1 MTKKIALI
9 SVHND
14 PNYGSMLQAYAL
26 SAALSKLGY
35 PNEYI
40 EYNPYKEKNKILN
53 CGISLVKSVLS
64 VFGII
69 KKTEYSYW
77 HSKPFRKQRELFRE
91 FHTAYIPSSTRR
103 YNINDIQVSNAEYAK
118 FIIGSDQT
126 WSPLVTSSPNTLNF
140 LGFVSDNSK
149 KTAYAPSI
157 GTTHISPD
165 YLPIL
170 KKHLSSFSSLSCREK
185 QNAEL
190 LTTFLGKKVSHVL
203 DPTFLLTKD
212 DWQKLEEEI
221 AVPPK
226 FILCYILGTKKCI
239 SDFAESLGRE
249 KGLPVLYI
257 VTRPE
262 SFIYDN
268 ILQNVSVGQ
277 FLFLLNHATY
287 VVTDSFH
294 GSILS
299 INYGTNFYSFAK
311 RETSN
316 GFTDNDRIM
325 DFLSII
331 GLQNRF
337 KTDSDST
344 YEEDIDFVK
353 CHQILEP
360 LRSKSVQ
367 YLSNLISKK

>member
-1 MTKKIALI
+1 MAKKIALI

-35 PNEYI
+35 QNEYI
-40 EYNPYKEKNKILN
+40 EYSSFKEKPKILRW
-53 CGISLVKSVLS
+53 GIEFLNSLFNF
-64 VFGII
+64 FGFV

-77 HSKPFRKQRELFRE
+77 HSNAFRKQRELFRK
-91 FHTAYIPSSTRR
+91 FHTAYIPSSTRK
-103 YNINDIQVSNAEYAK
+103 YNINDIHTSNAEYER

-126 WSPLVTSSPNTLNF
+126 WSPLVTNIPNTLNF
-140 LGFVSDNSK
+140 LEFVSDNRK
-149 KTAYAPSI
+149 KAAYAPSI
-157 GTTHISPD
+157 GTTHISPN

-170 KKHLSSFSSLSCREK
+170 RKHLSSFFLLSCREK
-185 QNAEL
+185 QNAEFL
-190 LTTFLGKKVSHVL
+190 SAFLGKEVFHVL
-203 DPTFLLTKD
+203 DPTFLLTKS
-212 DWQKLEEEI
+212 DWQKLEEKI
-221 AVPPK
+221 SVPEK

-239 SDFAESLGRE
+239 SDYAESLGSQ
-249 KGLPVLYI
+249 KGLPVFYI

-262 SFIYDN
+262 SLRYN
-268 ILQNVSVGQ
+268 KVLRNVSVGQ
-277 FLFLLNHATY
+277 FLFLLNRASY

-311 RETSN
+311 REMSN

-325 DFLSII
+325 DFLSIV

-344 YEEDIDFVK
+344 FERDIDFVE
-353 CHQILEP
+353 CYQILEP
-360 LRSKSVQ
+360 LRHQSLQ
-367 YLSNLISKK
+367 YLSNLISEK